1 MLAQKRTRE
10 EVDEERVQVYASALQ
25 QVVDKTEAALQTDE
39 DVGNALLSELYSAI
53 AALLR
58 IYTG

>member
-1 MLAQKRTRE
+1 M
-10 EVDEERVQVYASALQ
+10 YASALQ

-39 DVGNALLSELYSAI
+39 GVGNALLTELYSAI